1 MGDQLV
7 LISGQSATGK
17 SASLRD
23 LTDHKS
29 VMYLGTEAGKKLP
42 FKNRFKKLVVTDP
55 NQILSAFDAAETM
68 SEINTI
74 VVDSLTFMMDQYES
88 LHVLGVP
95 DTMKGWSNY
104 QQFFKELMQQKVAN
118 SSKTVLFT
126 AHTQTIYNEGDMV
139 METKVPVKGALK
151 ANGIESYFSTVVST
165 KKLPIKALEGYENSL
180 LKITEEE
187 ELLGYKYV
195 YQTKLTK
202 DTVNERIRSPMGMF
216 DRNHTYI
223 DNNAQYLI
231 EVLTDFYAEEEE

>member
-151 ANGIESYFSTVVST
+151 ANGIEAYFSTVVST
-165 KKLPIKALEGYENSL
+165 KKLPLKALEGYENPL

-187 ELLGYKYV
+187 ALLGYKYV

>member
-23 LTDHKS
+23 LKNHKS
-29 VMYLGTEAGKKLP
+29 VMYLNTESNKKLP
-42 FKNRFKKLVVTDP
+42 FKNQFKKLNVVDP
-55 NQILSAFDAAETM
+55 TQVLGAFDAAETM
-68 SEINTI
+68 PEIETI
-74 VVDSLTFMMDQYES
+74 VVDSATFMMDQYET
-88 LHVLGVP
+88 LHVLGSP

-104 QQFFKELMQQKVAN
+104 QQFFKELMQQKVAK
-118 SSKTVLFT
+118 STKTVLFT
-126 AHTQTIYNEGDMV
+126 AHTQTIYNEADMV
-139 METKVPVKGALK
+139 METKVPIKGALK

-165 KKLPIKALEGYENSL
+165 KKVPLKTLEGYENQYL
-180 LKITEEE
+180 TITDEEK
-187 ELLGYKYV
+187 LLGYKYV

-216 DRNHTYI
+216 DINHTYI

-231 EVLTDFYAEEEE
+231 EVLNDFYEEDDE

>member
-23 LTDHKS
+23 LKDHKS

-68 SEINTI
+68 PEINTI

-151 ANGIESYFSTVVST
+151 ANGINIGV
-165 KKLPIKALEGYENSL
+165 A
-180 LKITEEE
+180 
-187 ELLGYKYV
+187 
-195 YQTKLTK
+195 
-202 DTVNERIRSPMGMF
+202 
-216 DRNHTYI
+216 
-223 DNNAQYLI
+223 A
-231 EVLTDFYAEEEE
+231 

>member
-68 SEINTI
+68 PEINTI

-151 ANGIESYFSTVVST
+151 ANGIEAYFSTVVST
-165 KKLPIKALEGYENSL
+165 KKLPIKALEGYENPM

-187 ELLGYKYV
+187 ALLGYKYV